1 LSVHHYFIAVGV
13 VMDDREL
20 IRSTLRSLSR
30 RLRLVRAFSGSVR
43 FLVVGLAVALLPLL
57 LKGLYPAAPVLAAG
71 VAGGLALAGF
81 LYGLLAPLPPAHA
94 ARLADGRLHLKE
106 RLTSARE
113 HLSAAVAGPT
123 ETRDSDMVRA
133 QLAETAGRLRERRP
147 DTAFPVCLPPEARW
161 ALPVAALALALALLP
176 PLPLRLPAT
185 GGDSSTQQ
193 EVGSEE
199 EQKREKPLEQKLATP
214 AIPDKL
220 FPKTRER
227 EAQRGPLAAREQI
240 GDLAAVFQD
249 TKMSQQRP
257 DFGSFIKQGDE
268 RLKMLARPESL
279 PDLSRDFTQSPY
291 QVMIRRMQE
300 QVRSGRLQGLT
311 WEQIERL
318 LSEMG
323 QSGQRLGNG
332 GLPDDLMSEL
342 EREGGGSSDKMMDA
356 LSRAMNRLR
365 DRDQAGRGKGQN
377 LREAPGQQPG
387 SGQERGEGEQG
398 QSEDG
403 STGGSLP
410 GTGKSLQTRGDP
422 TPRIGGEKQDSTL
435 EGDLREGQMEAYE
448 TNLSGPGT
456 QNPSRLPY
464 MDVFSQYRKMMEET
478 LTKEPIPFNY
488 REQVKEYFKSLEN
501 R

>member
-1 LSVHHYFIAVGV
+1 
-13 VMDDREL
+13 MDDREL
-20 IRSTLRSLSR
+20 IRLTLRSLSR
-30 RLRLVRAFSGSVR
+30 RLRLARALSGSVR
-43 FLVVGLAVALLPLL
+43 FLVVGLALALLPLL
-57 LKGLYPAAPVLAAG
+57 LKGMYPTAGPLAAGG

-81 LYGLLAPLPPAHA
+81 LYGLCAPLSPAHT
-94 ARLADGRLHLKE
+94 ARLADSRLHLKE

-113 HLSAAVAGPT
+113 HLSAARTVTEDVA
-123 ETRDSDMVRA
+123 DMLRA
-133 QLAETAGRLRERRP
+133 QLAETAARLREVRP
-147 DTAFPVCLPPEARW
+147 GSAFPVRLPPEARW
-161 ALPVAALALALALLP
+161 APPVAALALALALLP

-185 GGDSSTQQ
+185 GGDAGSQ
-193 EVGSEE
+193 EAETEE
-199 EQKREKPLEQKLATP
+199 EQAREKPLEQKLAIP
-214 AIPDKL
+214 AVPDKL

-227 EAQRGPLAAREQI
+227 EGQRGPLSAREQT

-268 RLKMLARPESL
+268 RLKLLARPESI
-279 PDLSRDFTQSPY
+279 PDLNRDFTQSPY

-300 QVRSGRLQGLT
+300 QLKSSRLQGLT

-323 QSGQRLGNG
+323 QGGQRLGSG
-332 GLPDDLMSEL
+332 GLPDDLMNEL
-342 EREGGGSSDKMMDA
+342 QQEGGGSTDKMMDA
-356 LSRAMNRLR
+356 LSRALSRLR
-365 DRDQAGRGKGQN
+365 DRDEAGRGKGRN
-377 LREAPGQQPG
+377 LRDAKGRQGG

-398 QSEDG
+398 QSDDG
-403 STGGSLP
+403 SAGGSLP
-410 GTGKSLQTRGDP
+410 GTGKSLQTQGDP

-435 EGDLREGQMEAYE
+435 EGELREGQMEAFD

-464 MDVFSQYRKMMEET
+464 MEVFSQYQKMMEEA

-488 REQVKEYFKSLEN
+488 REQVKEYFRSLED